1 MNGFIKFALGIA
13 NMPQSTID
21 DLELELPGI
30 ERLSVALK
38 QLEPIL
44 TAADPHIEALTPLIL
59 KAYPI
64 VKDRW
69 PDIVAVTPTIEK
81 LIEFVNSK

>member
-1 MNGFIKFALGIA
+1 MNGFVKFALGIA
-13 NMPQSTID
+13 NMPPSTIA

-30 ERLSVALK
+30 ERLAAALK

-44 TAADPHIEALTPLIL
+44 AAADPHIEALVPLAM

-81 LIEFVNSK
+81 LIAFVNSK